1 LAFALIDA
9 APLQTSEFFGKAD
22 LFRRAAKV
30 SP

>member
-1 LAFALIDA
+1 LIDA